1 MTKGS
6 LDRSR
11 WASGPLEGPKKAL
24 FGGQETRRLRIIA
37 MGGSWCLGSQEGS
50 RDPVEHE

>member
-24 FGGQETRRLRIIA
+24 FGGQDTRRLSPWEVA
-37 MGGSWCLGSQEGS
+37 GVLGSQEGS